1 MKRFILFL
9 LTPFTFLFG
18 LIVVEGYN
26 ALFGWWLDKR
36 VAKKN
41 EDRFKDDILRKL
53 AFLFSECG
61 GTIVPNDAS
70 LPFPPGFDNAVVT
83 VVAGNVR
90 FQFLRGRGEFRVDVA
105 PQHDPTDMNEI
116 STVLRAIGAVEGPQT
131 QPLYQEPREFARLLR
146 THLIPCGTLSPRQNI
161 RGPKRIYI
169 QSNRATT
176 GRSEQWKQRFSGAG
190 ESFAGTLINSRLREE
205 RVGAVRSLDSC
216 RARPWFR
223 KAVARRHALQSRRAS
238 HL

>member
-1 MKRFILFL
+1 M
-9 LTPFTFLFG
+9 PFTFLFG

-36 VAKKN
+36 VAKKTEN
-41 EDRFKDDILRKL
+41 RFKDDILRKV

-61 GTIVPNDAS
+61 GTIAPNDAS

-131 QPLYQEPREFARLLR
+131 QPLYQEPRDFARLLR
-146 THLIPCGTLSPRQNI
+146 THFDSLQNSFTEAEYPRTKENLY
-161 RGPKRIYI
+161 PI
-169 QSNRATT
+169 Q
-176 GRSEQWKQRFSGAG
+176 
-190 ESFAGTLINSRLREE
+190 E
-205 RVGAVRSLDSC
+205 RNYRAVRAMEAKIQ
-216 RARPWFR
+216 RGW
-223 KAVARRHALQSRRAS
+223 
-238 HL
+238 